1 MSKWEKLL
9 SRISS
14 LPNDMRFS
22 ELQKILE
29 SYGYTMYSP
38 KSGSSHFTFRKQGKN
53 PITIPRH
60 EPIKK
65 VYVQMVKKVVEEEQN
80 EKR

>member
-9 SRISS
+9 SRIIS

-22 ELQKILE
+22 ELKKILE
-29 SYGYTMYSP
+29 SFGYTMHSP

-53 PITIPRH
+53 PITISKH
-60 EPIKK
+60 
-65 VYVQMVKKVVEEEQN
+65 
-80 EKR
+80 

>member
-14 LPNDMRFS
+14 LPNGMRFS
-22 ELQKILE
+22 ELKKILE
-29 SYGYTMYSP
+29 SFGYTMHLP

-53 PITIPRH
+53 PITIPNH
-60 EPIKK
+60 
-65 VYVQMVKKVVEEEQN
+65 
-80 EKR
+80 

>member
-14 LPNDMRFS
+14 LPNGMRFS
-22 ELQKILE
+22 ELKKILE
-29 SYGYTMYSP
+29 SFGYTMHLP

-53 PITIPRH
+53 PITIPKH
-60 EPIKK
+60 
-65 VYVQMVKKVVEEEQN
+65 
-80 EKR
+80 

>member
-1 MSKWEKLL
+1 MSKWGKLL

-22 ELQKILE
+22 ELKKILE
-29 SYGYTMYSP
+29 SFGYTMHSP

-53 PITIPRH
+53 PITISKH
-60 EPIKK
+60 
-65 VYVQMVKKVVEEEQN
+65 
-80 EKR
+80 